1 MSGQDKADGN
11 LENFVNIKLS
21 DFVNQQWV
29 MLISTDLPHCF
40 LLLVTFSVV
49 ITFFLKTK

>member
-1 MSGQDKADGN
+1 MSGHGKADGN
-11 LENFVNIKLS
+11 LENFVNIKSS

-29 MLISTDLPHCF
+29 MLISTDLPQSF

-49 ITFFLKTK
+49 ITFVLKTK

>member
-11 LENFVNIKLS
+11 LENFVSIKSS

-29 MLISTDLPHCF
+29 MLISTDLPQSF
-40 LLLVTFSVV
+40 PLLGTFSVA
-49 ITFFLKTK
+49 ITVFLKTK